1 MFPLFIAG
9 VLALSPQQQTDTT
22 FAVRAGG
29 TVQLETFSGTVRVRS
44 WDQDRMRVRARHAA
58 NVRIRIEQDGSTIQV
73 DPDARRGL
81 ARDISLEITVPRR
94 FGAEIEGVSLEV
106 DVADLEG
113 DVGIETVR
121 GPIVVRNVAGR
132 VDVSCTNGMVTIDG
146 TRGSLTAETVNDGIR
161 ITDHDGEIDAEAINN
176 AVTMSGIRSGDV
188 SVETTNGEIRYNGE
202 IRDDGRYHFE
212 SHNGDLVVDVPVGAN
227 AIVSVDTYNGEIE
240 ADFPIQLSGT
250 RNRRSVTF
258 EIGDGG
264 ARMDLS
270 SFGGTIRLRRAD
282 TGRR

>member
-1 MFPLFIAG
+1 MFPLFLAG

-29 TVQLETFSGTVRVRS
+29 TLQLEMFSGKVRVRS
-44 WDQDRMRVRARHAA
+44 WDQDRMRVRATHEPG
-58 NVRIRIEQDGSTIQV
+58 VRIRIERDGSTVQV
-73 DPDARRGL
+73 DPAARRGL
-81 ARDISLEITVPRR
+81 ARDIDLEITVPRR
-94 FGAEIEGVSLEV
+94 FGADIEGVMLEA

-113 DVGIETVR
+113 DVTIETVQ
-121 GPIVVRNVAGR
+121 GPITIRNVAGL
-132 VDVSCTNGMVTIDG
+132 VDANCTNGLVTIEG

-161 ITDHDGEIDAEAINN
+161 ITDHDGEIDAEAINA
-176 AVTMSGIRSGDV
+176 AVTMSGIRSGNV
-188 SVETTNGEIRYNGE
+188 SVETTNGEIRYDGE

-212 SHNGDLVVDVPVGAN
+212 SHNGDLVISVPAGAN
-227 AIVSVDTYNGEIE
+227 ANVSVDTFNGEIE

-250 RNRRSVTF
+250 RNRKSVTF
-258 EIGDGG
+258 DIGKGG

-270 SFGGTIRLRRAD
+270 SFGGTIRLRQAG